1 VIRWKKKR
9 RSKLT
14 TEIIKNIIRAVLLI
28 LLQVLVIQNI
38 NLGPYIIML
47 PYVLIILILP
57 FETPR
62 LLMLFLSFLT
72 GLIIDF
78 FYDSS
83 GLHASACT
91 LMGFARY
98 YVLKY
103 ISPREGYEPGVRPT
117 VEDMGLAWYL
127 SYAGTLV
134 LLHHLLFFYLEV
146 FRISEFFRTFLRVI
160 LSSLGT
166 FALIY
171 LIQFLFYNN
180 KRR

>member
-1 VIRWKKKR
+1 
-9 RSKLT
+9 LT
-14 TEIIKNIIRAVLLI
+14 TDIAKNIFRCVILI

-38 NLGPYIIML
+38 HLGSFIILL
-47 PYVLIILILP
+47 PYVLIIIILP

-62 LLMLFLSFLT
+62 LLLLGVSFLVGVT
-72 GLIIDF
+72 IDL

-98 YVLKY
+98 YVLKF
-103 ISPREGYEPGVRPT
+103 ISPREGYDVGVQPT
-117 VEDMGLAWYL
+117 VEDMGFAWYL

-134 LLHHLLFFYLEV
+134 LIHHLFFFYLEA
-146 FRISEFFRTFLRVI
+146 FRFSEFFRIFLRVI
-160 LSSLGT
+160 LSSVGT

-171 LIQFLFYNN
+171 LIQFLFYTN
-180 KRR
+180 KKR